1 MKKLKLE
8 LLEKEEDLIENE
20 KSLKEEK
27 PYRLL
32 HRIDEM
38 QLEKVKDTSQE
49 EIDRGN
55 HILYPFEI
63 NRDGKIEIINNKK
76 DFTNSNYWNKI
87 KFEYI
92 RTMRILNKKTDICEY
107 CGKKMGHSFI
117 QMHHLTYK
125 NIGKEKFNELIRL
138 CFNCHGKIHGKE
150 EITKQEYESNKN
162 FKKGN
167 LINLNNLILF
177 GKYKNE
183 KLTLKKLIEKDK
195 QYVQWLINN
204 NVIKINEKAKEYFEN
219 N

>member
-1 MKKLKLE
+1 M
-8 LLEKEEDLIENE
+8 EKI
-20 KSLKEEK
+20 
-27 PYRLL
+27 
-32 HRIDEM
+32 
-38 QLEKVKDTSQE
+38 KDTSQE
-49 EIDRGN
+49 EIEKGN
-55 HILYPFEI
+55 HIIYPLTLSTGEVV
-63 NRDGKIEIINNKK
+63 NNKK
-76 DFTNSNYWNKI
+76 EFIKSKHWNRLKRLYLKNHRKEYKEKNGYKI
-87 KFEYI
+87 S
-92 RTMRILNKKTDICEY
+92 CEY
-107 CGKKMGHSFI
+107 CNKEHLRADV
-117 QMHHLTYK
+117 QLHHLSYK
-125 NIGKEKFNELIRL
+125 NVGNENLEELVLI
-138 CFNCHGKIHGKE
+138 CFKCHLKAHGKE